1 MQAQDLRLFQ
11 AALGLTEP
19 WQVASVEFDA
29 AQKRLDLRIDF
40 AKGAR
45 FACPECGRADCPVHD
60 TEEKTWRHLD
70 FFQQCAA
77 RRLVVSPAQPGGTR
91 RDVPGSDGF
100 TRIRKVKGTTAC
112 QKTDGQAQVSG

>member
-19 WQVASVEFDA
+19 WQVASVEFDRA
-29 AQKRLDLRIDF
+29 AKRLDLRIDF